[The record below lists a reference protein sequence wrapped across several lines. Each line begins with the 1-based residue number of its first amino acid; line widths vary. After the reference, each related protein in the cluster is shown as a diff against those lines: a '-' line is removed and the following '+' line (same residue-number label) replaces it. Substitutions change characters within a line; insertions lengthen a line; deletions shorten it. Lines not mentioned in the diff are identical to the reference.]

1 MDDNK
6 SKLKQIRT
14 YLKKINL
21 EQVFFKSPHPNPLPE
36 GEGTEAGEGGD
47 ERAHLSTML
56 LRTGHLGYG
65 EYEYDHSRYGRSR
78 LTTHFASRSSARAT
92 AGGTIEIDNTFK

>member
-36 GEGTEAGEGGD
+36 GEGKFSFSLRDLDTPLWG
-47 ERAHLSTML
+47 R
-56 LRTGHLGYG
+56 RTG
-65 EYEYDHSRYGRSR
+65 
-78 LTTHFASRSSARAT
+78 
-92 AGGTIEIDNTFK
+92 